1 MYTGGLLMYVTKSQM
16 VKIKK
21 LSNVS
26 KKYIKQDNE
35 DYEVILD
42 FDEVISEVEVKRKAV
57 NERSAKNMRK
67 YRNKEKKFV
76 IK

>member
-1 MYTGGLLMYVTKSQM
+1 MYVTKSQM